1 MATPSAPDLTV
12 VIPVFNERD
21 NLEAL
26 LAELEPCLRA
36 LQRSFEVLCVDDCSS
51 DDSLQILRRLQADR
65 EWLRLVRHRVN
76 CGESAGQATGFRHAR
91 GTLVIT
97 MDADLQNDPADIA
110 PMLLELEDDVAA
122 VCGVRRKREDDV
134 VKRLSSRIA
143 NAFRNAVTG
152 DRIADAGC
160 TFRVLRRAALA
171 DLPVFN
177 GLHRFLPTILRW
189 QGYRVRERLV
199 NHRPRTRGVSKYGV
213 GNRAWRGIADC
224 LAMRWYRRRCLPA
237 ARALVD
243 PQPAV
248 TQPGGDRP
256 AVAQR
261 GHADR

>member
-1 MATPSAPDLTV
+1 MATSTAPQLTV

-21 NLEAL
+21 NLQPL

-36 LQRSFEVLCVDDCSS
+36 LERSFEVLCIDDCST
-51 DDSLQILRRLQADR
+51 DDSLQILAGLQSDR
-65 EWLRLVRHRVN
+65 EWLRVVRHRVN
-76 CGESAGQATGFRHAR
+76 CGESAAQSTGFRHAR
-91 GTLVIT
+91 GELIVT

-110 PMLLELEDDVAA
+110 AMLTELEGDVVA

-134 VKRLSSRIA
+134 VKRFSSRIA
-143 NAFRNAVTG
+143 NGFRNSVTG

-189 QGYRVRERLV
+189 QGFEVRERLV

-224 LAMRWYRRRCLPA
+224 MALRWYRRRCVPA
-237 ARALVD
+237 LRAGAQ
-243 PQPAV
+243 PEPSAEGRREQPA
-248 TQPGGDRP
+248 PLAR
-256 AVAQR
+256 
-261 GHADR
+261 